1 MRTLTM
7 TVAVLL
13 ILTGLVQ
20 ALVQFGTGSAQRS
33 LDSRL
38 GHWSQQSAVLRVG
51 M

>member
-1 MRTLTM
+1 MKTLTM

-13 ILTGLVQ
+13 ILTGLMQ
-20 ALVQFGTGSAQRS
+20 GLGQLWTGSAQRP

-38 GHWSQQSAVLRVG
+38 GHWSQQSVALRVG